1 MVASC
6 QRSDISAPPALRFQA
21 RCAAGLSGFLIRHEG
36 FAGLLYLPA
45 SSMTTRALGT
55 GPCDVALSGQPPEV
69 GARGGLRTP
78 VFPRLVVTE
87 EAGERTEAKK
97 TPLFRG
103 IGEVAE

>member
-78 VFPRLVVTE
+78 VFPRLVVT
-87 EAGERTEAKK
+87 GRGRRTNGSQKD
-97 TPLFRG
+97 PVVSRDRRG
-103 IGEVAE
+103 G